1 MGALRHYTIF
11 STSPLPEFSGN
22 MYSMNDVKILVF
34 VGMSG
39 SGKTTA
45 IDYLTE
51 KGIPKIY
58 FGGIIYQA
66 MREAGIEITP
76 ESQQRFRE
84 EIRQK
89 EGKDFVIKRVLKEIQ
104 DLINAG
110 QKRIVLDGLYSWTEY
125 KILKKAYPTE
135 TTVIA
140 IILPRAL
147 RHHRVAERPD
157 RPFNA
162 QEINERDWSEL
173 ENLEKGAPIAIADYY
188 LENSGSISDLH
199 KQLEQLLKDIDFLPK
214 S

>member
-1 MGALRHYTIF
+1 
-11 STSPLPEFSGN
+11 

-110 QKRIVLDGLYSWTEY
+110 QKRIVLDGLYSWTDY

-147 RHHRVAERPD
+147 RHHRVSERPD

>member
-1 MGALRHYTIF
+1 M
-11 STSPLPEFSGN
+11 
-22 MYSMNDVKILVF
+22 
-34 VGMSG
+34 
-39 SGKTTA
+39 
-45 IDYLTE
+45 
-51 KGIPKIY
+51 
-58 FGGIIYQA
+58 
-66 MREAGIEITP
+66 
-76 ESQQRFRE
+76 
-84 EIRQK
+84 
-89 EGKDFVIKRVLKEIQ
+89 
-104 DLINAG
+104 
-110 QKRIVLDGLYSWTEY
+110 LDGLYSWTEY

>member
-1 MGALRHYTIF
+1 
-11 STSPLPEFSGN
+11 

-147 RHHRVAERPD
+147 RHRRVAERPD

>member
-1 MGALRHYTIF
+1 MLCQEINAPVQTAEIVMILAFFLLIHLFLEYVPYPHI
-11 STSPLPEFSGN
+11 PET
-22 MYSMNDVKILVF
+22 DLLLEQKQ
-34 VGMSG
+34 
-39 SGKTTA
+39 
-45 IDYLTE
+45 LTLDR
-51 KGIPKIY
+51 
-58 FGGIIYQA
+58 A
-66 MREAGIEITP
+66 
-76 ESQQRFRE
+76 
-84 EIRQK
+84 
-89 EGKDFVIKRVLKEIQ
+89 VQ

>member
-1 MGALRHYTIF
+1 
-11 STSPLPEFSGN
+11 
-22 MYSMNDVKILVF
+22 MNDVKILVF

-58 FGGIIYQA
+58 LGGIIYQA

-89 EGKDFVIKRVLKEIQ
+89 EGKDFVIKRAIQ
-104 DLINAG
+104 ELQNLIHAG

-125 KILKKAYPTE
+125 KILKQAYPTE
-135 TTVIA
+135 VTVIA

-147 RHHRVAERPD
+147 RHQRVANRPD

-162 QEINERDWSEL
+162 QEINERDRSEL

-188 LENSGSISDLH
+188 LDNSGSISELH
-199 KQLEQLLKDIDFLPK
+199 AELEKVLKDINFWPK
-214 S
+214 

>member
-1 MGALRHYTIF
+1 
-11 STSPLPEFSGN
+11 

>member
-1 MGALRHYTIF
+1 
-11 STSPLPEFSGN
+11 

-125 KILKKAYPTE
+125 KILKRAYPTE
-135 TTVIA
+135 TTVVA

>member
-1 MGALRHYTIF
+1 
-11 STSPLPEFSGN
+11 

-76 ESQQRFRE
+76 ESQQHFRE

-135 TTVIA
+135 TTV
-140 IILPRAL
+140 
-147 RHHRVAERPD
+147 
-157 RPFNA
+157 
-162 QEINERDWSEL
+162 RDWSEL

>member
-1 MGALRHYTIF
+1 
-11 STSPLPEFSGN
+11 

-135 TTVIA
+135 TTVVA